1 MRAIIAFQIL
11 NYQGYFVEKVLEHF
25 KIITTIPRCSHCA
38 EQMKAYIT
46 AFALAQHFSVQED
59 EYGNILCQKGNPTIC
74 LQAHYDMVCI
84 GDTSKIELVQE
95 KNILKAKNSTL
106 GADNGMGMA
115 IMFACM
121 EEYEDLE
128 CLFTSD
134 EEVGLIGASGFKMPL
149 ASSCLLNL
157 DSEEEGEICIGC
169 AGGVDVIA
177 TLKLDFLP
185 LSNAEK
191 IYEISACDFLGGHS
205 GVDIDKKIPSAIKVL
220 ARELGKHDVK
230 LISIKGGERRNSIPK
245 SATALVAS
253 KEAIKIFDK
262 TLHVKI
268 VEELTCKEFIAQ
280 SDMII
285 QTLNAFAQGVREWD
299 TPLGVPFMSINLG
312 VLSEENGVLRI
323 DCAAR
328 AMDDESLDILCDE
341 TLCFFKALGFTAKSE
356 GRHGAWT
363 PHIGSFAK
371 KVQEIMQ
378 KEYQEVPFQ
387 AIHAG
392 LECGVLIA
400 NQDKKIEAISIGPT
414 IVYPHSL
421 REECDL
427 DSVGRMAKI
436 VKEIIKG

>member
-1 MRAIIAFQIL
+1 MNRI
-11 NYQGYFVEKVLEHF
+11 LEHF
-25 KIITTIPRCSHCA
+25 KSITAIPRCSYDSS
-38 EQMKAYIT
+38 QMKAYIK
-46 AFALAQHFSVQED
+46 AFALAQYFSVQED
-59 EYGNILCQKGNPTIC
+59 EFGNILCQKENPAIC

-121 EEYEDLE
+121 EEYEHLE
-128 CLFTSD
+128 CLFTAD

-157 DSEEEGEICIGC
+157 DSEAEGEICIGC

-177 TLKLDFLP
+177 TLKLDFSP
-185 LSNAEK
+185 LSNEEK
-191 IYEISACDFLGGHS
+191 IYEISACDFPGGHS

-245 SATALVAS
+245 SAIALVACS
-253 KEAIKIFDK
+253 EAIKLFDK

-280 SDMII
+280 SDIII

-378 KEYQEVPFQ
+378 KEYKEVPFQ

-392 LECGVLIA
+392 LECGVLCA
-400 NQDKKIEAISIGPT
+400 SQDKKIEAISIGPT
-414 IVYPHSL
+414 IRYPHSL

-427 DSVGRMAKI
+427 DSVERMAKI

>member
-11 NYQGYFVEKVLEHF
+11 NYQGFLVNDIVEHF
-25 KIITTIPRCSHCA
+25 KNITAIPRCSF
-38 EQMKAYIT
+38 EGKQMKAYIK
-46 AFALAQHFSVQED
+46 AFALAQHFSVYED
-59 EYGNILCQKGNPTIC
+59 EFGNILCQKGHPAIC

-121 EEYEDLE
+121 EEYKDLE
-128 CLFTSD
+128 CLFTAD

-185 LSNAEK
+185 LSSSEK
-191 IYEISACDFLGGHS
+191 IYEISACDFPGGHS

-220 ARELGKHDVK
+220 SRELGKHDVK

-253 KEAIKIFDK
+253 KKAIKLFDK

-268 VEELTCKEFIAQ
+268 VEDLTCKEYI
-280 SDMII
+280 SESGMII
-285 QTLNAFAQGVREWD
+285 KALNAFAQGVREWE
-299 TPLGVPFMSINLG
+299 TSLGIPSMSINLG
-312 VLSEENGVLRI
+312 VLNQQEGILRI

-341 TLCFFKALGFTAKSE
+341 TLCFFKALGFTVKSE

-378 KEYQEVPFQ
+378 KEYKEVPFQ

-392 LECGVLIA
+392 LECGVLCA
-400 NQDKKIEAISIGPT
+400 SQDKKIEAISIGPT
-414 IVYPHSL
+414 IRHPHSL

-427 DSVGRMAKI
+427 DSVERMAKI

>member
-11 NYQGYFVEKVLEHF
+11 NYQGFCVNNILEHF
-25 KIITTIPRCSHCA
+25 KNITAIPRCSYDSV
-38 EQMKAYIT
+38 QMKAYIK
-46 AFALAQHFSVQED
+46 AFALAQHFSAQED
-59 EYGNILCQKGNPTIC
+59 EFGNILCQKGNPTIC

-84 GDTSKIELVQE
+84 GDTSKIELVQD
-95 KNILKAKNSTL
+95 NHILKAKNSTL

-121 EEYEDLE
+121 EEYEHLE
-128 CLFTSD
+128 CLFTAD

-149 ASSCLLNL
+149 ASNFLLNL

-185 LSNAEK
+185 LLGTEK
-191 IYEISACDFLGGHS
+191 IYEISACDFPGGHS
-205 GVDIDKKIPSAIKVL
+205 GVDIDKKVPSAIKVL
-220 ARELGKHDVK
+220 ARELSKHDVK
-230 LISIKGGERRNSIPK
+230 LISISGGERRNSIPK

-253 KEAIKIFDK
+253 HKAIKLLDK
-262 TLHVKI
+262 GLHVK
-268 VEELTCKEFIAQ
+268 ELEVFTCKEFIAN

-285 QTLNAFAQGVREWD
+285 KTLNAFAQGVREWESS
-299 TPLGVPFMSINLG
+299 LGIPSVSINLG
-312 VLSEENGVLRI
+312 VLSQQNDILRI

-341 TLCFFKALGFTAKSE
+341 TVCFFNALGFTTKSE
-356 GRHGAWT
+356 GRHGAWK
-363 PHIGSFAK
+363 PYIGSFAK

-378 KEYQEVPFQ
+378 KEYEKVTFG

-400 NQDKKIEAISIGPT
+400 SQDKKIEAISIGPT
-414 IVYPHSL
+414 IRYPHSL

-427 DSVGRMAKI
+427 NSVGRMAKI

>member
-1 MRAIIAFQIL
+1 MNKI
-11 NYQGYFVEKVLEHF
+11 LEHF
-25 KIITTIPRCSHCA
+25 KSITAIPRCSYDCA
-38 EQMKAYIT
+38 QMKAYIKV
-46 AFALAQHFSVQED
+46 FALAQHFSVHED
-59 EYGNILCQKGNPTIC
+59 EFGNILCQKGKPTIC

-84 GDTSKIELVQE
+84 GDTSKIELVQD
-95 KNILKAKNSTL
+95 KHILKAKNSTL

-121 EEYEDLE
+121 EEYEHLE

-149 ASSCLLNL
+149 TSSYLLNL

-185 LSNAEK
+185 LLSTEK
-191 IYEISACDFLGGHS
+191 VYEISACDFPGGHS

-245 SATALVAS
+245 SATAIVAS
-253 KEAIKIFDK
+253 KEAIRLFDK
-262 TLHVKI
+262 SLHVK
-268 VEELTCKEFIAQ
+268 ELEAFTCKEFIAS

-285 QTLNAFAQGVREWD
+285 KTLNAFAQGVREWE
-299 TPLGVPFMSINLG
+299 TSLGIPSMSINLG

-341 TLCFFKALGFTAKSE
+341 TRYFFKALGFTVKSE

-363 PHIGSFAK
+363 PHIGAFAR

-378 KEYQEVPFQ
+378 QEYKEVPFQ

-392 LECGVLIA
+392 LECGVLCA
-400 NQDKKIEAISIGPT
+400 SQDKQIEAVSIGPT
-414 IVYPHSL
+414 IRYPHAL

-427 DSVGRMAKI
+427 DSVGRMAHI

>member
-1 MRAIIAFQIL
+1 MNKI
-11 NYQGYFVEKVLEHF
+11 LEHF
-25 KIITTIPRCSHCA
+25 KSITAIPRCSYDCA
-38 EQMKAYIT
+38 QMKAYIKE
-46 AFALAQHFSVQED
+46 FALAQHFSVHED
-59 EYGNILCQKGNPTIC
+59 EFGNILCQKGKPTIC

-84 GDTSKIELVQE
+84 GDTSKIELVQD
-95 KNILKAKNSTL
+95 KHILKAKNSTL

-121 EEYEDLE
+121 EEYEHLE

-185 LSNAEK
+185 LLSTEK
-191 IYEISACDFLGGHS
+191 VYEISACDFPGGHS

-245 SATALVAS
+245 SAIALVAS
-253 KEAIKIFDK
+253 KEAIKLFDK
-262 TLHVKI
+262 SLHVK
-268 VEELTCKEFIAQ
+268 ELEAFTCKEFIAS

-285 QTLNAFAQGVREWD
+285 QTLNAFAQGVREWE
-299 TPLGVPFMSINLG
+299 TSLGIPSMSINLG
-312 VLSEENGVLRI
+312 VLNQQEGILRI

-341 TLCFFKALGFTAKSE
+341 TLCFFKALGFTVKSE

-363 PHIGSFAK
+363 PHIGTFAK

-378 KEYQEVPFQ
+378 KEYHEVPFG

-400 NQDKKIEAISIGPT
+400 SQDKQIEAVSIGPT
-414 IVYPHSL
+414 IRYPHSL

-427 DSVGRMAKI
+427 DSVGRMAQI

>member
-1 MRAIIAFQIL
+1 MNKI
-11 NYQGYFVEKVLEHF
+11 LEHF
-25 KIITTIPRCSHCA
+25 KSITAIPRCSYDCA
-38 EQMKAYIT
+38 QMKAYIKV
-46 AFALAQHFSVQED
+46 FALAQHFSVHED
-59 EYGNILCQKGNPTIC
+59 EFGNILCQKGNPAIC

-84 GDTSKIELVQE
+84 GDTSKIELVQD
-95 KNILKAKNSTL
+95 KHILKAKNSTL

-121 EEYEDLE
+121 EEYEHLE

-149 ASSCLLNL
+149 TSSCLLNL

-185 LSNAEK
+185 LLSTEK
-191 IYEISACDFLGGHS
+191 IYEISACDFPGGHS
-205 GVDIDKKIPSAIKVL
+205 GVDIDKKIPSAIKIL

-230 LISIKGGERRNSIPK
+230 LISIEGGERRNSIPK
-245 SATALVAS
+245 SATAIVACS
-253 KEAIKIFDK
+253 EAIKLFDK
-262 TLHVKI
+262 SLHVK
-268 VEELTCKEFIAQ
+268 ELEAFTCKEFIAS

-285 QTLNAFAQGVREWD
+285 KTLNAFAQGVREWE
-299 TPLGVPFMSINLG
+299 TSLGIPSMSINLG

-341 TLCFFKALGFTAKSE
+341 TRYFFKALGFTVKSE

-363 PHIGSFAK
+363 PHIGAFAR

-378 KEYQEVPFQ
+378 QEYKEVPFQ

-392 LECGVLIA
+392 LECGVLCA
-400 NQDKKIEAISIGPT
+400 SQDKQIEAVSIGPT
-414 IVYPHSL
+414 IRYPHSL

-427 DSVGRMAKI
+427 DSVGRMAHI